1 MGQINLNGGNLTLSP
16 KQKIQYLLVR
26 ADKQQVGQK
35 WFKGSSG
42 AAALLVENSLYPCE
56 AKPGRRATSLHI
68 FDTDVAGCSTHG
80 SRRGIRGISPKQGEI
95 VPL

>member
-35 WFKGSSG
+35 WFKGIGTGSLG
-42 AAALLVENSLYPCE
+42 AGSL
-56 AKPGRRATSLHI
+56 G
-68 FDTDVAGCSTHG
+68 
-80 SRRGIRGISPKQGEI
+80 
-95 VPL
+95 